1 MLRQK
6 NEETRIYK
14 IIKFRTNPRRSS
26 SSESESST
34 GVGTF
39 VLTSEV
45 GLLEA
50 ALVAGERTA
59 SLDRT
64 WGTRPEVR
72 TP

>member
-1 MLRQK
+1 MK
-6 NEETRIYK
+6 KKKIYK
-14 IIKFRTNPRRSS
+14 IIMFRTNPRRSS

-39 VLTSEV
+39 FFTSEV
-45 GLLEA
+45 GLAEA
-50 ALVAGERTA
+50 APVAGERTA